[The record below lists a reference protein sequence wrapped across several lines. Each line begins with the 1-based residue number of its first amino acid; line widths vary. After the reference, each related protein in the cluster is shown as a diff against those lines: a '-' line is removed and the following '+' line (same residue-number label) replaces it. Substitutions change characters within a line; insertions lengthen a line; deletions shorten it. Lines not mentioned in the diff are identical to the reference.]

1 MSKFHAIADSEPL
14 EDKMRQLKAALVKQ
28 YSDSEEPE
36 KIIRENWQ
44 NHTGREAFI
53 LLTLPLC
60 PAKLTSVFTPRR
72 ISRKASGGVL
82 FFWGGKDAS

>member
-1 MSKFHAIADSEPL
+1 MQIEKAKSG
-14 EDKMRQLKAALVKQ
+14 QLKSRLRP
-28 YSDSEEPE
+28 DPMP
-36 KIIRENWQ
+36 IIRENWQ

-72 ISRKASGGVL
+72 ISRKASDGVL